1 MNVIS
6 TVGDLTRAL
15 SAYPSHLP
23 LQVLLDGRTLQLAA
37 DLQIMRRRA
46 MRAEGTDAVQISLQ
60 ELPPAMAGLPCPGP
74 MVTAI
79 LGDPTASDWLK
90 HTLQLA
96 LSRDPV
102 DAANDAEVMAQALMM
117 RAEAILLGAL

>member
-1 MNVIS
+1 
-6 TVGDLTRAL
+6 
-15 SAYPSHLP
+15 
-23 LQVLLDGRTLQLAA
+23 
-37 DLQIMRRRA
+37 MRRRA

-79 LGDPTASDWLK
+79 LGDPAASDWLK